1 MCPNFNATLIF
12 TALKTLVLCSHDK
25 RSSTKGEIYW
35 NQVPLYRRR
44 DLLKYVHFYKINPST
59 FCQKQNLK
67 HMATFYLKSTFIAC
81 LFNSFIRLFHSTQ
94 EIFIAR
100 TPNYKNKA
108 QP

>member
-1 MCPNFNATLIF
+1 MCILFE
-12 TALKTLVLCSHDK
+12 
-25 RSSTKGEIYW
+25 TK
-35 NQVPLYRRR
+35 
-44 DLLKYVHFYKINPST
+44 
-59 FCQKQNLK
+59 FCQKQNLKQNLK

-108 QP
+108 QPWLTPKVIKTHLNR